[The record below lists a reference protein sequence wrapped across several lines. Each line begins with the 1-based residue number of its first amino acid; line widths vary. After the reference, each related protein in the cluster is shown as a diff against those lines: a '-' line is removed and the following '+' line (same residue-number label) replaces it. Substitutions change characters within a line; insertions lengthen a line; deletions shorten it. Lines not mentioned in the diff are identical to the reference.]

1 MTNDATPQTRPRP
14 TKYPARLATML
25 TQQQRSAIDERVR
38 ARAGATLGEVTREL
52 LDAGFD
58 LETAYDLAPGLR
70 ENVAR
75 LARDSG
81 VTTREALATLLDFA
95 VRESE
100 RRGRRYRE
108 IAARVAHGLAES
120 GFEVDAVEAG

>member
-52 LDAGFD
+52 LDAGLD
-58 LETAYDLAPGLR
+58 LEAAYDLTPGLR
-70 ENVAR
+70 EDIAR
-75 LARDSG
+75 LAREAEA
-81 VTTREALATLLDFA
+81 TTAEALATLLDFG
-95 VRESE
+95 VRET
-100 RRGRRYRE
+100 RRNT
-108 IAARVAHGLAES
+108 
-120 GFEVDAVEAG
+120 AG